1 MPKDVER
8 VPWRWGRLQTMNN
21 SGKTFIEALGD
32 FPPRSFENRFARIAT
47 RLRLHATM
55 DGAELS
61 CLFDGAYTACLCNI
75 AFNGLGGCSGQI
87 RPERELTRVKL
98 EQDFM
103 AARAQ
108 VFACPGW
115 QQLLPAKREEA
126 TRVFLYVFV
135 SEENLVPEPDSPNE
149 CN

>member
-1 MPKDVER
+1 
-8 VPWRWGRLQTMNN
+8 MNA
-21 SGKTFIEALGD
+21 SGKTFLEAMGD

-61 CLFDGAYTACLCNI
+61 CLFDAAYTACLCNI

-87 RPERELTRVKL
+87 RPERERTRGKL

-103 AARAQ
+103 AARAR

-115 QQLLPAKREEA
+115 RHLSPSKQRETAK
-126 TRVFLYVFV
+126 VFLDVSV
-135 SEENLVPEPDSPNE
+135 SEENLVREPDSPNE